1 MDIGVC
7 VRVALCSWDNLNL
20 SHSWPERVYATL
32 ILFCTV
38 RNAGWL
44 NDIVEGNP
52 KLIIDEI
59 KNKVLF
65 HFLRHILTLYD
76 QYCTQYD
83 VKRNIRREIQNLFRI
98 RC

>member
-7 VRVALCSWDNLNL
+7 VRVALCSWDNKNL
-20 SHSWPERVYATL
+20 SPERVYATL

-38 RNAGWL
+38 SNAGWL
-44 NDIVEGNP
+44 NDIVAGNP
-52 KLIIDEI
+52 RLISDEI
-59 KNKVLF
+59 ENKVLF

-83 VKRNIRREIQNLFRI
+83 VKRNIRREIQKFRI